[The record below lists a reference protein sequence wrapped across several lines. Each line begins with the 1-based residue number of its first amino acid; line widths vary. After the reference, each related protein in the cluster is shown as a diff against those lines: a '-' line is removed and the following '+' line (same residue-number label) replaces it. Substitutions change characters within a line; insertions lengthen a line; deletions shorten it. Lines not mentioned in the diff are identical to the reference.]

1 MSNKIK
7 YVLAKIYWF
16 IFRPKTFGVKCI
28 VENNGEIVMIKNSYG
43 NYKNWMFP
51 GGGIDKNETAEE
63 ATKREVFEE
72 VGLVVQN
79 LIRIGEYTSAK
90 EHKRDTV
97 IVFVGQSINRNIKID
112 PNEISEAQWFK
123 INNLSE
129 ISDYSKNIIAMWH
142 QQK

>member
-1 MSNKIK
+1 M
-7 YVLAKIYWF
+7 
-16 IFRPKTFGVKCI
+16 
-28 VENNGEIVMIKNSYG
+28 
-43 NYKNWMFP
+43 
-51 GGGIDKNETAEE
+51 
-63 ATKREVFEE
+63 
-72 VGLVVQN
+72 VQN